1 MFKFLFDCSAFEIST
16 TIQTVNNILFPVVL
30 FAIIFIVM
38 CEIFLVD
45 IAVDDK
51 LPMIDTQFIPDV
63 VRTQIDEKIPYQEDE
78 PNVENVLSSMEGK
91 IGDYKTEM
99 ELFDIDREQIYVR
112 PGRTAS

>member
-16 TIQTVNNILFPVVL
+16 TIQTINNILFPVVL

-45 IAVDDK
+45 IAVDDN
-51 LPMIDTQFIPDV
+51 LPMMDKQFISGV
-63 VRTQIDEKIPYQEDE
+63 VKAQIDKNIPCQKDE
-78 PNVENVLSSMEGK
+78 PNVENLLSNMEVK

-99 ELFDIDREQIYVR
+99 EVLDIDREQIAVR
-112 PGRTAS
+112 PGRTTS

>member
-1 MFKFLFDCSAFEIST
+1 MFKFLFDCSAFEISAT
-16 TIQTVNNILFPVVL
+16 VQTVNNILFPVVWK
-30 FAIIFIVM
+30 AIIFIVM

-51 LPMIDTQFIPDV
+51 LPMIDTQFIPGV
-63 VRTQIDEKIPYQEDE
+63 VRTQIDENIPYQKDE
-78 PNVENVLSSMEGK
+78 PNVEKLLSNMKVK

-99 ELFDIDREQIYVR
+99 ELFDIDKEQIYVR

>member
-51 LPMIDTQFIPDV
+51 LPMIDTQFIPGV
-63 VRTQIDEKIPYQEDE
+63 VRTQIDENIPYQKDE
-78 PNVENVLSSMEGK
+78 PNVENLLSNMEIK

-99 ELFDIDREQIYVR
+99 ELFDIDKEQIYVR
-112 PGRTAS
+112 PGRAAS

>member
-16 TIQTVNNILFPVVL
+16 TIQTVNNILFPVVWK
-30 FAIIFIVM
+30 AIIFIVM

-45 IAVDDK
+45 IAVDGK
-51 LPMIDTQFIPDV
+51 LPMIDTQFIPGV
-63 VRTQIDEKIPYQEDE
+63 VRTQIDENIPYKKDE
-78 PNVENVLSSMEGK
+78 PNVENLLSSMEEK